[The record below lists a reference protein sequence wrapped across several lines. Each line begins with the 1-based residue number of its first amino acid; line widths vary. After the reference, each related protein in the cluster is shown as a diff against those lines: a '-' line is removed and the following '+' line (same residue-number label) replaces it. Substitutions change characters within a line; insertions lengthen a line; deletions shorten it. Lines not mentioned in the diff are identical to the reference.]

1 LEKRKRMKTS
11 LEQITPVK
19 KKLTV
24 EIEAAEV
31 DRRLAGAYRKVGK
44 RAKIP
49 GFRPGKIPKALLKR
63 YFGDQVTDEVARN
76 LINETFPRALEETKI
91 LPIGTPLLE
100 KGSLEEGGVFTY
112 SAEME
117 VRPEF
122 EVKDYEGLEVQKEKI
137 TVSERDVMDRLEEIR
152 RGRGRLKD
160 IVEDRPVRDGD
171 YVVINYRGF
180 EGDEA
185 LEDIQAENFMIRVGS
200 GDFHPEFE
208 SSLVGLE
215 KGRSARFQ
223 VRFEESFRH
232 SGLAGKEVRFEVEV
246 LDIKEMEI
254 PELDDEFAKS
264 LDGEFPDLEALKNK
278 VHKSITEEEERRTEQ
293 DLKRR
298 ILDRIGANADIALPD
313 TLVETEVMYA
323 VQNVQQS
330 LARSGSSLD
339 KAGLTEAK
347 LREDFRPSAEKRV
360 KDLLIL
366 GQIARQENI
375 SVSDDEVE
383 ERIENMAAEMG
394 QDPEMLKK
402 YYEARDLKGSL
413 ADRILEEK
421 TLNYLVE
428 HAKITEV
435 EKGQLNQEETTEE
448 EKR

>member
-1 LEKRKRMKTS
+1 M
-11 LEQITPVK
+11 
-19 KKLTV
+19 
-24 EIEAAEV
+24 
-31 DRRLAGAYRKVGK
+31 
-44 RAKIP
+44 
-49 GFRPGKIPKALLKR
+49 
-63 YFGDQVTDEVARN
+63 
-76 LINETFPRALEETKI
+76 
-91 LPIGTPLLE
+91 
-100 KGSLEEGGVFTY
+100 
-112 SAEME
+112 
-117 VRPEF
+117 
-122 EVKDYEGLEVQKEKI
+122 
-137 TVSERDVMDRLEEIR
+137 
-152 RGRGRLKD
+152 
-160 IVEDRPVRDGD
+160 
-171 YVVINYRGF
+171 
-180 EGDEA
+180 
-185 LEDIQAENFMIRVGS
+185 
-200 GDFHPEFE
+200 
-208 SSLVGLE
+208 
-215 KGRSARFQ
+215 
-223 VRFEESFRH
+223 
-232 SGLAGKEVRFEVEV
+232 
-246 LDIKEMEI
+246 
-254 PELDDEFAKS
+254 
-264 LDGEFPDLEALKNK
+264 
-278 VHKSITEEEERRTEQ
+278 
-293 DLKRR
+293 
-298 ILDRIGANADIALPD
+298 DIALPD